1 MSSFIDAFREAR
13 NSAKQDKEDTESF
26 NKTMNSLAEK
36 YAESRN
42 ISKEDAL
49 NKITG
54 LVKKAGEYDGTLNA
68 DSSEGDI
75 ARYGSKLFSDMG
87 YEDMEMGF
95 NDYIKKYGTKDQ
107 QKAFSELEK
116 ASTSRE
122 QNNRKA
128 QELAL
133 PIGTALGLA
142 MAGGAGL
149 LGGAGAT
156 SKIAGLLPS
165 GTESAM
171 TKAAG
176 AAANT
181 LSGGAY
187 AKGATA
193 AANAARGAAIADQ
206 MTGLGA
212 SGLGAGTLL
221 GQLVRQGYAKKDAKN
236 AKTLD
241 DAYGTYEEAVKL
253 ANDDFFDILDN
264 SEDIVSKMAAKKG
277 TGTGSGN
284 GDESES
290 LSPISAAG
298 KVGQAANNVANSLVN
313 GGDTVT
319 FTLPRAN
326 DPNYRGFGAKLQ
338 ELGLTTD
345 KGLWGSGGDV
355 EFYTKQLYDQGA
367 LDSRGNLKIGV
378 PITLRRRK

>member
-1 MSSFIDAFREAR
+1 MSFLNELRKAQ
-13 NSAKQDKEDTESF
+13 NQDKADEEAIGKF
-26 NKTMNSLAEK
+26 NSNVKKLASD
-36 YAESRN
+36 YAKSRN
-42 ISKEDAL
+42 ISEEDAT
-49 NKITG
+49 NKVISFI
-54 LVKKAGEYDGTLNA
+54 KQAGEYEGKLSG
-68 DSSEGDI
+68 DSSEIDV
-75 ARYGSKLFSDMG
+75 ANYGSGFLSELGIDD
-87 YEDMEMGF
+87 YYMGF
-95 NDYIKKYGTKDQ
+95 NDYIRKYGTKDQ

-165 GTESAM
+165 GTESAVE
-171 TKAAG
+171 KAAG
-176 AAANT
+176 AAATT

-187 AKGATA
+187 ANSATA

-206 MTGLGA
+206 MGGLGA

-236 AKTLD
+236 AKKLD
-241 DAYGTYEEAVKL
+241 DAYGTYEEAIKL
-253 ANDDFFDILDN
+253 AGDDIFDILDN
-264 SEDIVSKMAAKKG
+264 SEKALSRLSGKKKSEG
-277 TGTGSGN
+277 ENSGDTANNTGSGM
-284 GDESES
+284 
-290 LSPISAAG
+290 
-298 KVGQAANNVANSLVN
+298 AND
-313 GGDTVT
+313 GDTVT
-319 FTLPRAN
+319 FVLPRAN

-338 ELGLTTD
+338 ELGLATD
-345 KGLWGSGGDV
+345 KGLWGSDGDV
-355 EFYTKQLYDQGA
+355 VFYNKQLYDQGA

>member
-26 NKTMNSLAEK
+26 NQTMNSLAEK

-75 ARYGSKLFSDMG
+75 ARYGSQLFNDMG

-95 NDYIKKYGTKDQ
+95 NDYIKRYGTKDQ
-107 QKAFSELEK
+107 QKAFNELEY
-116 ASTSRE
+116 ASTTRGKS
-122 QNNRKA
+122 NRKA

-133 PIGTALGLA
+133 PIGTALGMAL
-142 MAGGAGL
+142 AGGAGL

-165 GTESAM
+165 GTESA
-171 TKAAG
+171 TAKAAG
-176 AAANT
+176 AAANA

-206 MTGLGA
+206 MTGLGGA
-212 SGLGAGTLL
+212 GLGAGTLL
-221 GQLVRQGYAKKDAKN
+221 GQLVRQGYAKKDEKN

-277 TGTGSGN
+277 EGKNSGDTASNDENTGDTGN
-284 GDESES
+284 GT
-290 LSPISAAG
+290 
-298 KVGQAANNVANSLVN
+298 ANDS
-313 GGDTVT
+313 DTVT

-355 EFYTKQLYDQGA
+355 EFYTQQLYDQGA
-367 LDSRGNLKIGV
+367 LDNRGNLKIGV